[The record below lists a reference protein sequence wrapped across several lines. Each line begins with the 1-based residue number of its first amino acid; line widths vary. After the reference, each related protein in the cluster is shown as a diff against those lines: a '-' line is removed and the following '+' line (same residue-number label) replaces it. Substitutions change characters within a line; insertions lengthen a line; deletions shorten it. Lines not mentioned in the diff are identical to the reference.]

1 MLMCDNSCGI
11 DMDVTP
17 VNSPYA
23 VAGKVFCSAQ
33 CGEKYI
39 GKALGVKPAYS
50 VVEPPDVTITN
61 EVVDARAHDGEGFPL
76 NGDEFPRTN
85 VKVKPSDL
93 QATRHACGVRFDLIP
108 GDALAEVARTLAN
121 GAKKYGDNNWK
132 ESRMVGENGPIN
144 HALKHIH
151 YYNAGIEDDES
162 PDPNIHL
169 ANAITNL
176 LFELHYNL
184 NGR

>member
-1 MLMCDNSCGI
+1 MVFTCYNCSADILGEVVKFDGFR
-11 DMDVTP
+11 
-17 VNSPYA
+17 
-23 VAGKVFCSAQ
+23 FCSDK
-33 CGEKYI
+33 CTNSLSPG
-39 GKALGVKPAYS
+39 
-50 VVEPPDVTITN
+50 PDVTITN

-76 NGDEFPRTN
+76 NGEEFLRTN
-85 VKVKPSDL
+85 VKVKPSDT

-162 PDPNIHL
+162 PDLNIHL